1 MLGTLAF
8 RDTLSYP
15 VSNVTTAT
23 TATTLTSISTL
34 LQITPASYGVAVT
47 LPDATTCNIGG
58 PLHIIDNKGAYPVR
72 VLNNAGTLLGFI
84 FAGVVSHISL
94 ADNSTAAGVWTIENN
109 ELVGASAQLLTTNLL
124 TVDACVSLDSDREF
138 LLGNGGSNYS
148 YGVVYNKTTNSF
160 GSVTAIRSSA
170 VTGKHVAI
178 KSAMDQILVVS
189 CTSGSTALEAVC
201 LTITGTSIAVG
212 TAATATLS
220 ANISAF
226 ADGCGLIAVGSSFVT
241 SYTVATPAAQIR
253 ALSISGTTV
262 TIGSAEV
269 LGGTTGGLIVAAS
282 STIVIAV
289 SGNATVVTTT
299 PYTVSGSTLSAGT
312 GSTTGSLN
320 TKTVS
325 KLFALGS
332 RWCVLFLNGGTDLY
346 GGIISLSGTTTTVS
360 AVYLEMGAG
369 SVADAMLVSASK
381 AIVLGTATTNNAN
394 ILTDTAGTASVGTAI
409 TLDANS
415 TRICLYT
422 YDSTAVV
429 VSGDSYVYTS
439 IVDCSGASPVLT
451 KKGAGVGV
459 NFPVA
464 SLAASNSVL
473 SRAPNKVFGASFAQN
488 VMAGVS
494 ATTIWSLRVEK
505 TETSLRSPL
514 FRPMHIGTAH
524 YRGRSAS
531 EVWVTDTTSVVTK
544 MECVA

>member
-299 PYTVSGSTLSAGT
+299 PFS
-312 GSTTGSLN
+312 
-320 TKTVS
+320 
-325 KLFALGS
+325 
-332 RWCVLFLNGGTDLY
+332 
-346 GGIISLSGTTTTVS
+346 
-360 AVYLEMGAG
+360 
-369 SVADAMLVSASK
+369 
-381 AIVLGTATTNNAN
+381 
-394 ILTDTAGTASVGTAI
+394 
-409 TLDANS
+409 
-415 TRICLYT
+415 
-422 YDSTAVV
+422 
-429 VSGDSYVYTS
+429 
-439 IVDCSGASPVLT
+439 
-451 KKGAGVGV
+451 
-459 NFPVA
+459 
-464 SLAASNSVL
+464 
-473 SRAPNKVFGASFAQN
+473 
-488 VMAGVS
+488 
-494 ATTIWSLRVEK
+494 
-505 TETSLRSPL
+505 
-514 FRPMHIGTAH
+514 
-524 YRGRSAS
+524 
-531 EVWVTDTTSVVTK
+531 
-544 MECVA
+544 